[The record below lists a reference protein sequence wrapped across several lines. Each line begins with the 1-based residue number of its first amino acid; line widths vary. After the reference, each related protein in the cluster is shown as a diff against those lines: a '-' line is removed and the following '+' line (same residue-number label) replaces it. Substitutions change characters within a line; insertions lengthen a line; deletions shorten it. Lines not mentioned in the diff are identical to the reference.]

1 MYHKFVKIPGIN
13 IKSKAIKVLE
23 ENKKRFHKS
32 IIVRQRRP
40 TRAKLNYTE
49 GILKKRKK
57 IANLKTLYTNKTQVS
72 DEKYLQ

>member
-1 MYHKFVKIPGIN
+1 MKRIVIGTETAETKTFGKNVKPEPCLYHKFIKIPGIN

-40 TRAKLNYTE
+40 T
-49 GILKKRKK
+49 
-57 IANLKTLYTNKTQVS
+57 
-72 DEKYLQ
+72 